1 MNKNK
6 KVFIIRCLGLLSFL
20 VFGYTN
26 SLSAQ
31 KNLSVQEWQS
41 LYKHGIEQYKHKH
54 YDLAADALE
63 EYLNRRPQTLEK
75 HSVASNNLKIE
86 EARYYLILSNLKR
99 GASNGTVEAEKFV
112 KTEQNLYFKQRVAF
126 ALAQY
131 YFHNNELEKAI
142 VYYEIAGVDNLSNE
156 EVADAKFELAYSYF
170 NNQEFSKAKP
180 LFKSI
185 KELPGNKYYIPGNYY
200 YGLLEYQDK
209 NYEEALKSFNR
220 IEDEE
225 NYLGVIPY
233 YKAEIY
239 YFQGKPDR
247 VLAISKKYLSAKS
260 PMYYHLE
267 MHLLTA
273 QTYFEEGKYKEALPH
288 FEEYYNNSTKIRKEE
303 LYEIAYTYYRLE
315 KWDRAIEMFQP
326 LSNIED
332 TLGQTSMYLLGDCYL
347 KINDKKGARNAF
359 SICKEM
365 DFNITQKEAAMF
377 LYAKLSYE
385 LGDEGM
391 ALKELGKFVKDY
403 PNSEFIEE
411 GKMLL
416 SHLLVKND
424 NYEEAMEILN
434 QNPPHDPAMWSIYQH
449 VAVGRAM
456 QLVQQKNYSKAA
468 DLLNLSL
475 QQPNNRELEA
485 IAYFW
490 KSEIAYAQQNYQDA
504 IGFGNEFIKLAQGY
518 QRNIQEVNPEVNVA
532 NAYFNMGHAH
542 LALNDYD
549 KAQNAFALARK
560 QNVNMSSA
568 ASAEMK
574 ADATLREADAYMM
587 QRKYKEAAKLYDLVI
602 QQGLYKTDY
611 AKYQRAIIHGLEN
624 QNTQKEKLLME
635 LINNQYSSYSNLAQL
650 EWASMLLEAHKY
662 EEAINNYKKVQGS
675 SSASSTLKSK
685 AVLGM
690 ALAYREQGRIQSAKE
705 MYEQFLEKYPDS
717 EEREY
722 AMESLS
728 NLYVAEGNP
737 EAFFNYLRDNEIAEP
752 SVETKENTFYDAAIR
767 AYANMEFKNAEAG
780 FTKYLE
786 NYPEGVHSVKAY
798 YFRAESRLSLE
809 KKEDAMEDFAK
820 VLEYEISDY
829 TEDAALKASKLAW
842 SLKDF
847 QKSYNYYSILKEN
860 AIDQELLYQ
869 AYLGMA
875 KSSYELA
882 DSDEAYKNAE
892 YLLQLPHVKEI
903 YKDEA
908 NLIMA
913 KVLTERG
920 EHTPAMQEFKALA
933 KKENPLIYA
942 PARYYI
948 AYISF
953 KENKLED
960 AEKEAAYSAQNSGGQ
975 EYWTVNSYLL
985 LAQILFESK
994 DYFNAKALAQSI
1006 VKDPTKNEEVQ
1017 ALKKEAEI
1025 LLDRII
1031 TIEKEESK
1039 LQD

>member
-20 VFGYTN
+20 VLGYLN
-26 SLSAQ
+26 NLNAQ
-31 KNLSVQEWQS
+31 KNMSVQEWQS

-54 YDLAADALE
+54 YDLAADALG
-63 EYLNRRPQTLEK
+63 EYLNKSAQVLEI
-75 HSVASNNLKIE
+75 HSVASNAIKTE
-86 EARYYLILSNLKR
+86 EAHYYLILSNLKR
-99 GASNGTVEAEKFV
+99 ENAHATEQAEKYV
-112 KTEQNLYFKQRVAF
+112 KEEQNLYFKQRVAF

-131 YFHNNELEKAI
+131 YFYNNELAKAI
-142 VYYEIAGVDNLSNE
+142 KYYETAGVDNLSND

-185 KELPGNKYYIPGNYY
+185 KELPNNKYYIPGNYY

-220 IEDEE
+220 IEEEE
-225 NYLGVIPY
+225 NYMGVIPY

-260 PMYYHLE
+260 PLYYHLE

-303 LYEIAYTYYRLE
+303 LYELAYTYYRLE
-315 KWDRAIEMFQP
+315 KWDKAIEMFQP

-347 KINDKKGARNAF
+347 KIDDKKGARNAF

-365 DFNITQKEAAMF
+365 HFNSTQKEAAMF

-391 ALKELGKFVKDY
+391 ALKELGKFVKEY

-424 NYEEAMEILN
+424 NYEEAMDILN
-434 QNPPHDPAMWSIYQH
+434 QNPPHDAAMWSIYQH

-456 QLVQQKNYSKAA
+456 QLIQLKNYSQAA

-490 KSEIAYAQQNYQDA
+490 KAEIAYAQQNYQDA
-504 IGFGNEFIKLAQGY
+504 INFGEEFIRLAEGY
-518 QRNIQEVNPEVNVA
+518 QKDIQDINPEVNRA
-532 NAYFNMGHAH
+532 NAYFNIGHAH
-542 LALNDYD
+542 LALNAYN

-560 QNVNMSSA
+560 QDVNMSSK

-587 QRKYKEAAKLYDLVI
+587 QKKYKEAAKLYDLII

-611 AKYQRAIIHGLEN
+611 AKYQRAIIYGLEN
-624 QNTQKEKLLME
+624 QNTQKEQLLVE
-635 LINNQYSSYSNLAQL
+635 LNNNPHSSYSNLAQL
-650 EWASMLLEAHKY
+650 EWASMLLDANKY
-662 EEAINNYKKVQGS
+662 EEAITNYRKVQGS
-675 SSASSTLKSK
+675 STASSTLKSK
-685 AVLGM
+685 AVLGL
-690 ALAYREQGRIQSAKE
+690 ALAYKEQGRIQSAKE
-705 MYEQFLEKYPDS
+705 MYEEFLEKYPDS
-717 EEREY
+717 EERDY

-728 NLYVAEGNP
+728 NLYIAEGNP
-737 EAFFNYLRDNEIAEP
+737 EAFFNYLRDKDIAEP

-767 AYANMEFKNAEAG
+767 AYANMEFENAETG
-780 FTKYLE
+780 FTKYIE
-786 NYPEGVHSVKAY
+786 NYPEGIHSVKAY

-809 KKEDAMEDFAK
+809 KQEAAMEDFAK
-820 VLEYEISDY
+820 VLEFEISDY

-842 SLKDF
+842 SLKDYH
-847 QKSYNYYSILKEN
+847 KSHAYYDILKEN

-869 AYLGMA
+869 AYLGLA

-882 DSDEAYKNAE
+882 DSDEAYTNAE
-892 YLLQLPHVKEI
+892 YLLQLPHVKEV

-908 NLIMA
+908 NLIIA
-913 KVLTERG
+913 KILTERG
-920 EHTPAMQEFKALA
+920 EHEPAMLVFKELA
-933 KKENPLIYA
+933 EKENPLIYA

-953 KENKLED
+953 KENKLEN

-1006 VKDPTKNEEVQ
+1006 VKDPTKNVEVQ
-1017 ALKKEAEI
+1017 ALKKEAEV
-1025 LLDRII
+1025 LLDKII

-1039 LQD
+1039 LKD